1 MVSWQSASAL
11 CTYITCPSN
20 LQSIKAKKKIVW
32 RFNLLVSKSIAVL
45 KIYLFNTEIYI
56 VIILLLFVTRP
67 VKIQNLSRYKKN
79 GVSLC
84 IPNND
89 ITIVQYYPTRRQYMG
104 WDLNDANKHKPVW
117 RALGISGSDPVPI
130 AERRSGSSSTTSSS
144 TAEAEVQAA
153 PTSWFM
159 LINVHGLIWMSS
171 FLPEGSIW
179 SLSILIDS
187 FQALCVMFEVSLVI
201 IINGLL
207 TGMSIQQQQ

>member
-1 MVSWQSASAL
+1 MTSGIARQYQSWINTWACQMVSWQSASAL

-117 RALGISGSDPVPI
+117 RALGISGSDTVPI
-130 AERRSGSSSTTSSS
+130 AERRSGSSSITSSS

-153 PTSWFM
+153 PD
-159 LINVHGLIWMSS
+159 LLVH
-171 FLPEGSIW
+171 
-179 SLSILIDS
+179 
-187 FQALCVMFEVSLVI
+187 VH
-201 IINGLL
+201 
-207 TGMSIQQQQ
+207 

>member
-1 MVSWQSASAL
+1 MPCAPISLAPQI
-11 CTYITCPSN
+11 CNPSK
-20 LQSIKAKKKIVW
+20 QRKKIVW
-32 RFNLLVSKSIAVL
+32 WFNLFVSKSIAVL

-117 RALGISGSDPVPI
+117 RALGISGFDPVPI
-130 AERRSGSSSTTSSS
+130 AERRSSSSSTTSSS

-153 PTSWFM
+153 PTSWPPWLFS
-159 LINVHGLIWMSS
+159 LFFGDTRFRTRIVVCWTRR
-171 FLPEGSIW
+171 W
-179 SLSILIDS
+179 SLRGRVEASSSLLI
-187 FQALCVMFEVSLVI
+187 QRTVAVRLRWSLRGVGF
-201 IINGLL
+201 NP
-207 TGMSIQQQQ
+207 